1 MLSMSAGDRSCEHW
15 LARVT
20 WNRVVT
26 GYDHDT
32 GIFLAGIGY
41 RI

>member
-1 MLSMSAGDRSCEHW
+1 MLSMSAGDRFCEHW

-32 GIFLAGIGY
+32 DIFLAGIGY
-41 RI
+41 RF